1 VGELPLSVGR
11 YHVVR
16 ALGTGGFGQV
26 FEAVDPHLERHVAI
40 KRLLAAQDEAMRERF
55 LREARAVAA
64 LDHPNIVRVFDAGV
78 DDEGAPFIVQELLQG
93 QTLSSVLTRG
103 RGLALNAAVRILAGV
118 ARGLQAAHAA
128 GIIHRDVKP
137 SNIFLTSTVGVKV
150 IDFGIAALTDPEIS
164 RLTAVGFVGTPAYA
178 SPEQLRSEH
187 LDERTDIFSL
197 GAVAFETLTGR
208 RAFEGNQVYDIIRR
222 VMEEPAPA
230 LGPLLP
236 DCPPALTNL
245 VQRCLERNP
254 IQRPASMSEVVT
266 RLDEIERSFTN
277 ETIPWP
283 VATAAASPPSAS
295 PVSSVSPT
303 AAEPAP
309 IQGTMV
315 GPVIGIREPH
325 ADATVVDSPD
335 ATVVRPSRT
344 SESRARPT
352 PAADPFPRSGLK
364 TGDKVGRYTIAEFV
378 APGQTGHLYKAFDPV
393 RSKLVGLKVI
403 ENPTGPIV
411 QRLLRSSRI
420 WLELHHPHLQ
430 RLYEVDP
437 GDRGGPALITTQLL
451 EGMNLAAVLKQNRL
465 DLAEKIA
472 VTLQVCDALDYMHR
486 QQVVHREV
494 TPRNIVISL
503 PDLHVTL
510 LDSGLARSNEN
521 IGTSFTVTGVIV
533 GDGRYMSPEQ
543 RSERFDQR
551 SDVYSLGV
559 VLYEMVM
566 GREVEAGEL
575 AKAPRELAAAAH
587 LPKPLVAALTSALQV
602 APEKRC
608 PSVREFSD
616 MLRVLV
622 PERAAPIEISKVVV
636 TLHGIRTHAG
646 WQRAFSEV
654 AGNSGLQCR
663 LDRWN
668 FGRFSL
674 LKFLLPQARTTKVEW
689 FRTTYTQE
697 FSDLTRSVLSSE
709 RPSIVAHSFGTYILG
724 YALLRYPY
732 LRFNKVLL
740 CGSILPRD
748 FPWDALIDRGQ
759 VQAVRNEY
767 GARDVWTHLARRFVA
782 GTGTSGTLGFSCQHD
797 RLEQEAFDY
806 AHSEYFERGHM
817 GDRWVPFLRRTV
829 SHITPREHALE
840 MPAATRPWGLWV
852 LYALFVAGLLG
863 LTRFLI

>member
-1 VGELPLSVGR
+1 MARVGDLPLSIGR
-11 YHVVR
+11 YQIVR

-26 FEAVDPHLERHVAI
+26 FEAKDPALERHVAI
-40 KRLLAAQDEAMRERF
+40 KRLLAAQDDAMRERF

-64 LDHPNIVRVFDAGV
+64 LDHPHIVRVFDAGV
-78 DDEGAPFIVQELLQG
+78 DDEGAPFIVQELLEG
-93 QTLSSVLTRG
+93 QTLESVLKSKG
-103 RGLALNAAVRILAGV
+103 GLALNVALRILVGV
-118 ARGLQAAHAA
+118 ARALQAAHAA

-137 SNIFLTSTVGVKV
+137 SNIFLTVAGVKV

-164 RLTAVGFVGTPAYA
+164 RLTAVGFVGTPAYS
-178 SPEQLRSEH
+178 SPEQLRSEPV
-187 LDERTDIFSL
+187 DVRTDIFSL

-230 LGPLLP
+230 LAPLLP
-236 DCPPALTNL
+236 DCPTALSDL
-245 VQRCLERNP
+245 VEECLERDPNR
-254 IQRPASMSEVVT
+254 RPASMSAVVV
-266 RLDEIERSFTN
+266 RLEAIELPFRDYTLV
-277 ETIPWP
+277 WP
-283 VATAAASPPSAS
+283 VMSPAPGPSPPHRAAAMPGQVQGTLMGPVLAVREPGADETAVGSISATVMDQTWPAGLTQVRPVPP
-295 PVSSVSPT
+295 
-303 AAEPAP
+303 PAP
-309 IQGTMV
+309 
-315 GPVIGIREPH
+315 
-325 ADATVVDSPD
+325 A
-335 ATVVRPSRT
+335 
-344 SESRARPT
+344 
-352 PAADPFPRSGLK
+352 SGLQ
-364 TGDKVGRYTIAEFV
+364 TGAKVGRYTIAELV

-403 ENPTGPIV
+403 ENPTGSTV
-411 QRLLRSSRI
+411 QRLLRSSRV
-420 WLELHHPHLQ
+420 WLELHHPNLQ

-437 GDRGGPALITTQLL
+437 GDRGGPALIATQLL

-465 DLAEKIA
+465 DLAQKIA
-472 VTLQVCDALDYMHR
+472 VALQVCEALDYMHR

-494 TPRNIVISL
+494 TPRNIVLSL
-503 PDLHVTL
+503 PELHVTL

-533 GDGRYMSPEQ
+533 GDGRYMAPEQ
-543 RSERFDQR
+543 RGGRFDQR

-559 VLYEMVM
+559 VLYEMVL
-566 GREVEAGEL
+566 GRELKVAEL
-575 AKAPRELAAAAH
+575 AEPARELAAATN
-587 LPKPLVAALTSALQV
+587 LPKPLVVALTSALQLS
-602 APEKRC
+602 PENRC
-608 PSVREFSD
+608 ASVREFSD

-622 PERAAPIEISKVVV
+622 PERAAPVEISKVVV
-636 TLHGIRTHAG
+636 TLHGIRTLAG

-654 AGNSGLQCR
+654 AGNAGLQCR

-674 LKFLLPQARTTKVEW
+674 LKFLLPLARTTKVEW

-697 FSDLTRSVLSSE
+697 FADLTGSVLSSE

-748 FPWDALIDRGQ
+748 FPWGAVIDRGQ

-767 GARDVWTHLARRFVA
+767 GARDVWTHLARRFVT

-817 GDRWVPFLRRTV
+817 SDRWVPFLRRTF
-829 SHITPREHALE
+829 SHITPREHPLE
-840 MPAATRPWGLWV
+840 LPAATSPWGLWV
-852 LYALFVAGLLG
+852 LYAAIVAGVIG